1 MFNLGKENIHT
12 DADQLA
18 QEAHQTVEKVAD
30 QIKSTAAK
38 VSNKIANKTD
48 DTKDQAESLIHS
60 LKNLL
65 DEHKQKTKVEQLK
78 EQLTDKAAELKTVVT
93 DEVVNA
99 YASTKQR
106 AAETVKENPV
116 GTLVLVAGVGLL
128 LGYVLGSKQSS
139 Q

>member
-1 MFNLGKENIHT
+1 MFNLSKENTRT

-18 QEAHQTVEKVAD
+18 HEASKTVDKVAD
-30 QIKSTAAK
+30 QIKTSAAK
-38 VSNKIANKTD
+38 VSEKIASRTD
-48 DTKDQAESLIHS
+48 TTKDQADSLISS
-60 LKNLL
+60 LRNLL

-78 EQLTDKAAELKTVVT
+78 EQLTERAAELKHVVT
-93 DEVVNA
+93 DEVANA
-99 YASTKQR
+99 YATSKQR

-116 GTLVLVAGVGLL
+116 GTLVLAAGVGLL